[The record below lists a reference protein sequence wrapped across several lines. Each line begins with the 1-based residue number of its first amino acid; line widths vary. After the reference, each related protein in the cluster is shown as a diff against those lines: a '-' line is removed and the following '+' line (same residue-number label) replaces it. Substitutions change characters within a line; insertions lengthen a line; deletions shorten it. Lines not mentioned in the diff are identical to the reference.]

1 MYIDK
6 TTYEQFLKVLFIMM
20 SFKLESRDITTDQ
33 SEYIDMVWEEY
44 LKCKDVGVNNKESNM
59 WSYDR

>member
-1 MYIDK
+1 MIYIDK

-44 LKCKDVGVNNKESNM
+44 LKCKDITNRKEEKL
-59 WSYDR
+59 WGYDR